1 MSTGG
6 DVSEQVVRDSMI
18 IFEELT
24 KIAGHLA
31 KETIAFLAALIKR
44 EWQNRGPAPVSKLK
58 DQAIQ
63 TGQELAIFQLKK
75 EHIPTFNRLA
85 KEYGVLYHKPI
96 FPPVFLTKDGQALV
110 DMVGLSGDARG
121 INHILEKLGYP
132 VPERDEAKNAEARAA
147 SGQNSQERGNGY
159 ERSRPSRPNR
169 ENDAA
174 PAPEAGEAPGG
185 RDEAHSGRRSVVADI
200 RRFKKQAEELKAT
213 RAAGVSKTQAGPVR

>member
-18 IFEELT
+18 IAEELA

-31 KETIAFLAALIKR
+31 KETLALLAALLQR
-44 EWQNRGPAPVSKLK
+44 EWQTKGAAPVTSLK
-58 DQAIQ
+58 NQAIK

-75 EHIPTFNRLA
+75 EHIPMFKSLA
-85 KEYGVLYHKPI
+85 KEFGVLYHKPI
-96 FPPVFLTKDGQALV
+96 FPPVFLTKDGEALV

-147 SGQNSQERGNGY
+147 SGQNSHERGNGY

-169 ENDAA
+169 ENEAV

-185 RDEAHSGRRSVVADI
+185 KGEVPGRRSAVADI
-200 RRFKKQAEELKAT
+200 RRFKKQAEELKAN